1 NQGGLDTGSVGD
13 NTYHVFL
20 IQRSDTGVVDVL
32 FSLSATSPTMPTN
45 YDRKRRIGSI
55 LRTGGANRL
64 FIQIGNR
71 FMLAGGPIG
80 IRNSTAATAGGTL
93 VTTVA
98 PFGVRVQ
105 PLLTSLLSMN
115 SSSTASNWISDGDG
129 GAGNF
134 IFQNVGAGQLDQVP
148 IFGGI
153 YTDLSA
159 RINWS
164 TTIGAGTIAANV
176 LSSIGWIDSRGING

>member
-1 NQGGLDTGSVGD
+1 
-13 NTYHVFL
+13 
-20 IQRSDTGVVDVL
+20 
-32 FSLSATSPTMPTN
+32 
-45 YDRKRRIGSI
+45 
-55 LRTGGANRL
+55 
-64 FIQIGNR
+64 
-71 FMLAGGPIG
+71 
-80 IRNSTAATAGGTL
+80 
-93 VTTVA
+93 
-98 PFGVRVQ
+98 
-105 PLLTSLLSMN
+105 MN